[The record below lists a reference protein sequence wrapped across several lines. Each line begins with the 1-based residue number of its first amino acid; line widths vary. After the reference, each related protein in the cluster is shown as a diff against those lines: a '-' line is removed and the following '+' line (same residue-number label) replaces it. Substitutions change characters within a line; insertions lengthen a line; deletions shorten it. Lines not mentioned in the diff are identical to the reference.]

1 MSKDSILAERARK
14 FVNRL
19 RKQKEYDWGK
29 VLMHRKKEEEIKKK
43 REKILSEQ
51 KEKEKAF
58 FRL

>member
-43 REKILSEQ
+43 REKILS
-51 KEKEKAF
+51 
-58 FRL
+58 